1 MGRLVGSLSASP
13 AQATQRNTDANAT
26 NFYVSTAP
34 ALDHEDPEA
43 SGFNSASCMR
53 LEGLPALHF
62 DRRVCIRSRHHR
74 PSALAVT
81 LPLAPE
87 PSCRVEPEQKEQKEP
102 RRCAT

>member
-53 LEGLPALHF
+53 LEGLSCPPLRQACLHQ
-62 DRRVCIRSRHHR
+62 IA
-74 PSALAVT
+74 PS
-81 LPLAPE
+81 PPE
-87 PSCRVEPEQKEQKEP
+87 RLGSDV
-102 RRCAT
+102 AFGT